1 MMNRHKH
8 NKDKIVA
15 IIGARSGSK
24 SVKDKNIRHLN
35 GQPLIFWII
44 QTAINTPEID
54 RVIVSTDSEEYATIA
69 RSCGAEVPFIRPEKI
84 SGDLSTDFEYVSH
97 CLEYL
102 ESQEQLV
109 PRVALRLMATVPSQ
123 KSKDLSQ
130 IIKNCLQS
138 DEVDSSV
145 IVAEA
150 RQTPQKALKIV
161 QNSEGYERLV
171 SYEDGTGLGVN
182 PTARQRYDKAYFR
195 ANAIAFKPRVIRT
208 TGTITGEN
216 IIPHVISASDVID
229 IDSELDFQF
238 AEFQMQQNDK
248 IARS

>member
-1 MMNRHKH
+1 MAIMMNRHKH
-8 NKDKIVA
+8 QHKDNNDKIVA

-102 ESQEQLV
+102 CAHVHKTVFWSVETDKELRFLSVRYQDYLVDYLAGSLVEES
-109 PRVALRLMATVPSQ
+109 
-123 KSKDLSQ
+123 
-130 IIKNCLQS
+130 
-138 DEVDSSV
+138 
-145 IVAEA
+145 
-150 RQTPQKALKIV
+150 
-161 QNSEGYERLV
+161 
-171 SYEDGTGLGVN
+171 
-182 PTARQRYDKAYFR
+182 TA
-195 ANAIAFKPRVIRT
+195 
-208 TGTITGEN
+208 
-216 IIPHVISASDVID
+216 
-229 IDSELDFQF
+229 
-238 AEFQMQQNDK
+238 
-248 IARS
+248 